1 MRPAWRRPAVTAIA
15 GYAALAAAACGSTEQ
30 RRNVPRPPAPIVVNA
45 AIDADRVSVSPSRF
59 GAGPVEHVV
68 ANLTDTTQR
77 ITLETAGRSSR
88 PGLRRQTTPIDPRDT
103 ATLKADVRSGRY
115 VVHVAGDG
123 IDAATLRVSGRRRS
137 AQNDLLQP

>member
-1 MRPAWRRPAVTAIA
+1 VRHDERAAQPAAPAGADRRQRRDRHRPRL
-15 GYAALAAAACGSTEQ
+15 GLALAL
-30 RRNVPRPPAPIVVNA
+30 RRGP
-45 AIDADRVSVSPSRF
+45 DR
-59 GAGPVEHVV
+59 AVV
-68 ANLTDTTQR
+68 ANLTDASQQ